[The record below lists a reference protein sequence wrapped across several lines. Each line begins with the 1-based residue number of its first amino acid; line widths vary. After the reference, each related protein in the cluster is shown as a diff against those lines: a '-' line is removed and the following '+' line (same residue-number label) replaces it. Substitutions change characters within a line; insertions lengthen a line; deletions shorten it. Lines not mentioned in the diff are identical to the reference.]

1 MITTTMQGRIIAVC
15 RSANP
20 GLPKPPVDEVHLLA
34 GLGVEGDYHAGKL
47 VRHRSIAKRHPD
59 LPNRR
64 QVLIVDTSTYTELTT
79 NNIHIEP
86 GMLGENITVEGLHV
100 MQIPSGTR
108 LALGTAL
115 VEVTEIRRPCYQLC
129 EIDERLLS
137 AVIERNGTEKRYKA
151 GIMTCVLES
160 GWACPGDA
168 IIVLETVHN
177 KSTM

>member
-1 MITTTMQGRIIAVC
+1 MQGTVVAVC
-15 RSANP
+15 RNANP

-34 GLGVEGDYHAGKL
+34 GLGVEGDYHAGKF

-64 QVLIVDTSTYTELTT
+64 QVLIVDTITYTELSTKD
-79 NNIHIEP
+79 IQISS
-86 GMLGENITVEGLHV
+86 GMLGENITVGGLAV
-100 MQIPSGTR
+100 MQIPPGTR
-108 LALGTAL
+108 LALGTAI

-129 EIDERLLS
+129 DIDERLLS
-137 AVIERNGTEKRYKA
+137 ALIERNGTEKRYKA

-160 GWACPGDA
+160 GWVRRGDA
-168 IIVLETVHN
+168 IIVLESVHT

>member
-1 MITTTMQGRIIAVC
+1 MRGRVVAVC

-47 VRHRSIAKRHPD
+47 VRHRSIAKRHPE

-64 QVLIVDTSTYTELTT
+64 QVLIVDTATYTELTM
-79 NNIHIEP
+79 NNIYIEP
-86 GMLGENITVEGLHV
+86 GMLGENITVEGLAV
-100 MQIPSGTR
+100 MQIPLGTR
-108 LALGTAL
+108 LALGTTL

-129 EIDERLLS
+129 DIDERLLS
-137 AVIERNGTEKRYKA
+137 AVVERNGTEKRYKA

-160 GWACPGDA
+160 GWARPGDA
-168 IIVLETVHN
+168 IIVLENV
-177 KSTM
+177 STRSMM